1 MRTSPPTTSSC
12 VPLRLAPTRGHSPI
26 KRGCSVNQ
34 KLKLI
39 IPMTNQYGNN
49 NSDRLDRIEAIVES
63 NSRTIQGILE
73 QQATDRL
80 KREEEKAQH
89 EQRMAR
95 LEDLMASLVSI
106 EQGQNR
112 MLANID
118 EDRPTMLRRLMAIE
132 NKVDTLIE
140 RER

>member
-1 MRTSPPTTSSC
+1 
-12 VPLRLAPTRGHSPI
+12 
-26 KRGCSVNQ
+26 
-34 KLKLI
+34 
-39 IPMTNQYGNN
+39 MTNSNGN
-49 NSDRLDRIEAIVES
+49 NSDRLSRIEAIVES

-80 KREEEKAQH
+80 KREEEKVEH

-112 MLANID
+112 MLTNID

-140 RER
+140 RDR